1 MCIFIWVSYVHRWME
16 CLSFL
21 WAIPDVMSIYI
32 HTYIHAYIYIYIYII
47 YTLFPMS
54 LHMYTVPELTGCT
67 SFIPHF
73 FGVGHPSQPNPHGAI
88 LQVLV
93 EMSHSHEDVS
103 EDTTVIHTEG
113 ALDAGSEAGH
123 RNTALPGRHTHK
135 EWHGV
140 TPSFHTH
147 AHTHTSSLQT

>member
-21 WAIPDVMSIYI
+21 WAIPDVMSTYIRIYI
-32 HTYIHAYIYIYIYII
+32 LYI

-67 SFIPHF
+67 SFIPHV

-93 EMSHSHEDVS
+93 EMSHSHEDVY

-123 RNTALPGRHTHK
+123 RNTALPGRRTHK

-147 AHTHTSSLQT
+147 AHTRTHTHPPYKHEEI

>member
-1 MCIFIWVSYVHRWME
+1 MDGMLVFFVGYTRRHV
-16 CLSFL
+16 
-21 WAIPDVMSIYI
+21 YI
-32 HTYIHAYIYIYIYII
+32 HTYIHTCIYIYIYIYII

-93 EMSHSHEDVS
+93 EMSHSHEDVY